1 LIFQVHGSG
10 TQAEV
15 VEVVTAVNVQVMD
28 LPAAVEATE
37 ELLIMAI
44 VHIQMRLMQQP
55 QAVVL
60 LMLCLIQVVAAAPV
74 VTGQIIL
81 ANIIQVQAARVLQ
94 LYDTQVNHLVQVVQ
108 LPQPTATLYTH
119 LLQTGHLSLTDTEG

>member
-1 LIFQVHGSG
+1 MLV
-10 TQAEV
+10 AV
-15 VEVVTAVNVQVMD
+15 VVAVTAVNVAATD
-28 LPAAVEATE
+28 LLAVDEATE

-44 VHIQMRLMQQP
+44 VHIQMRSTQQP
-55 QAVVL
+55 QAAVL
-60 LMLCLIQVVAAAPV
+60 LMLCLIQAGVVVLV

-81 ANIIQVQAARVLQ
+81 ASIIQVLGARVLQ
-94 LYDTQVNHLVQVVQ
+94 LYDTQVHHLEQVVQ

>member
-15 VEVVTAVNVQVMD
+15 VEVVTAVNVQVTD
-28 LPAAVEATE
+28 LPEAAVATE

-44 VHIQMRLMQQP
+44 IHIQMRSTQQL
-55 QAVVL
+55 QAAVL
-60 LMLCLIQVVAAAPV
+60 LMLYLIQVVVAVLV

-81 ANIIQVQAARVLQ
+81 DNIIQVLAARVLQ
-94 LYDTQVNHLVQVVQ
+94 LYDTQVN
-108 LPQPTATLYTH
+108 
-119 LLQTGHLSLTDTEG
+119 